1 MSHTKRPVD
10 KGTIRL
16 IPYKIEQIVEET
28 KEIPA
33 GVALMQAPE
42 VWNESEK
49 GSGIVIAVLDTGCQ
63 PDHPD
68 LKDRI
73 IDGYN
78 FTRDYKGDIKNFAD
92 NNGHGT
98 HVCGTI
104 AATLNNSG
112 VVGMAPEAKLLVLKV
127 LQGDGSGSTKNII
140 EAINYAVD
148 WRGPNG
154 EKVRIISMSLGG
166 PENEPALH
174 EAVKRAVKENVLIVC
189 AAGNE
194 GDGDEETV
202 EQSYPASYREVVSV
216 GAVSLDKKLARFSNT
231 NQDID
236 VVGPGE
242 KILSTYLE
250 GKYAV
255 LSGTSMATPHVSGAA
270 ALIIKQ
276 CEKDFKRELTEDEIY
291 AQLIK
296 RTVSLGYSKQAE
308 GNGLVVLTEGYGE
321 KE

>member
-1 MSHTKRPVD
+1 MSQTKHPIE

-16 IPYKIEQIVEET
+16 IPYKVEQIVDET
-28 KEIPA
+28 TEIPA
-33 GVALMQAPE
+33 GVALLQAPE
-42 VWNESEK
+42 VWDESEK
-49 GSGIVIAVLDTGCQ
+49 GKGIVIAVLDTGCE

-68 LKDRI
+68 LVERI

-78 FTRDYKGDIKNFAD
+78 FTSDHKSDVKNFAD

-104 AATLNNSG
+104 AASLNNAG
-112 VVGMAPEAKLLVLKV
+112 VVGMAPEVKLLVLKV
-127 LQGDGSGSTKNII
+127 LQGDGAGSTKGII
-140 EAINYAVD
+140 DAIHYALD

-166 PENEPALH
+166 PEDETALH
-174 EAVKRAVKENVLIVC
+174 EAVKRAVEENVLVVC

-194 GDGDEETV
+194 GDGDDQTV
-202 EQSYPASYREVVSV
+202 ELSYPGSYREVVSV

-242 KILSTYLE
+242 KILSTYLN

-255 LSGTSMATPHVSGAA
+255 LSGTSMATPHISGAA

-276 CEKDFKRELTEDEIY
+276 CEKDFKRTLTEDEIY
-291 AQLIK
+291 AQLVK

-308 GNGLVVLTEGYGE
+308 GNGLLILTEGYGE
-321 KE
+321 IK